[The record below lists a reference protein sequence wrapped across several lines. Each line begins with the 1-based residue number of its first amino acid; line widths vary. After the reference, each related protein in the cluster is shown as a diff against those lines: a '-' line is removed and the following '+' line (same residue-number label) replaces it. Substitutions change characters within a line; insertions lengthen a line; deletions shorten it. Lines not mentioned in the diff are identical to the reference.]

1 MTLNFRFLT
10 GSSRMHDEMLSS
22 VLRSPMAFFDSTPAG
37 RILNRFS
44 KDMDE
49 SESTI
54 EYLG

>member
-1 MTLNFRFLT
+1 
-10 GSSRMHDEMLSS
+10 MHDEMLSS